1 MRKSSIKYEQVNE
14 EVMRA
19 LADIIRNEVKDPRVP
34 EVTSVL
40 SVEVTPDLSNCNA
53 YISVFGDEEV
63 ANEAIKGLN
72 SASGYIRSQ
81 LARTL
86 NLRHTP
92 ELRFCLDRSIA
103 YGVDMMSR
111 IDEVIGK
118 DDEARKKRGDLE

>member
-19 LADIIRNEVKDPRVP
+19 LADIIRTEVKDPRVP
-34 EVTSVL
+34 EMTSVL
-40 SVEVTPDLSNCNA
+40 SVDVTPDLSNCNA
-53 YISVFGDEEV
+53 YISVLGDEDA

-72 SASGYIRSQ
+72 SASGYIRNQ
-81 LARTL
+81 LARVL

-92 ELRFCLDRSIA
+92 ELRFLLDRSIA

-111 IDEVIGK
+111 IDEVIEK
-118 DDEARKKRGDLE
+118 DNAARRARGDE

>member
-40 SVEVTPDLSNCNA
+40 AVEVTPDLSNCNA

-63 ANEAIKGLN
+63 ANEAIKALN

>member
-63 ANEAIKGLN
+63 ANEAIKALN